1 MHPQVANIS
10 AGMHNASASLILAV
24 AVVVVIN
31 ARQNNMN
38 NSMPQVRLTITHP
51 YPFKPCR
58 QSHRVGT
65 HVDSVA
71 IIFGL
76 SQPPHWVYQVCTQ
89 LLNNSQQWW

>member
-24 AVVVVIN
+24 AVVVVTN

-38 NSMPQVRLTITHP
+38 NSMPQVRLTITRP
-51 YPFKPCR
+51 VPIQAFR

-65 HVDSVA
+65 HV
-71 IIFGL
+71 
-76 SQPPHWVYQVCTQ
+76 
-89 LLNNSQQWW
+89 